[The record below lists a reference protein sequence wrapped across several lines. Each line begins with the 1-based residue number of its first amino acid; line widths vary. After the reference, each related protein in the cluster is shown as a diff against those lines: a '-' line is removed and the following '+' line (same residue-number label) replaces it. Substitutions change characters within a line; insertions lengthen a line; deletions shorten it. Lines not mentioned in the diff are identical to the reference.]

1 MNLLEVGNLRIQYGD
16 NAPAVVNDLSFSMA
30 AGDSLAIV
38 GESASGKTQ
47 TALGIMGLLPAHAR
61 VSGEVLFDGN
71 NLLGR
76 SDRFL
81 NGFRARRI
89 AMVFQDPKQAL
100 NPYLRIGNQLSRILL
115 EQGIGERRNV
125 VKRAHDLLRRVG
137 LPDVERQYR
146 SYAHQLSGGMRQR
159 AMIAMALAGEP
170 ELLIADEPTTA
181 LDVTVQAQVLELLHE
196 LKDETGIALLLITH
210 DLGVVAGNCKRML
223 VMQRGKMLE
232 YGATEAVF
240 RNPSHAH
247 TRAMLA
253 AVPRIGAPIAVAPL
267 AGTAAPVLT
276 IDGVSVQFAD
286 RAARASGPASRK
298 GTLHALRPLTVGV
311 RAGETLAIVGESGS
325 GKSSLARAVLGLL
338 TPATGTISFLGRPIA
353 ARVQSRANELRRN
366 LQLVFQ
372 DPVASLNPA
381 MRVWDVLLE
390 PVRLHEPQLD
400 AAGYRERIE
409 TMLERVGLDAPL
421 LQRYAHELSGGQAQ
435 RVAIARALILEP
447 RVLVCDEAVAALD
460 GTVRQ
465 AILDLLRREQ
475 ERSGM
480 SLIFITH
487 DLAVVRQISHR
498 VLVMYMGR
506 VCELADNAALFA
518 QPRHPYTRALLDAVP
533 VPEPGRE
540 RRRAGLRGE
549 AASLLAPPAGCVF
562 HPRCPLVTERCRQE
576 VPLADPLQHHQA
588 ACHHPGPF
596 PALPGSDLSN

>member
-1 MNLLEVGNLRIQYGD
+1 MSLLEVSNLHIQYGD
-16 NAPAVVNDLSFSMA
+16 HAPAVVNDLSFSIA
-30 AGDSLAIV
+30 AGDSLGIV
-38 GESASGKTQ
+38 GESACGKTQ
-47 TALGIMGLLPAHAR
+47 TALGITGLLPAHAQ

-71 NLLGR
+71 NLLGK
-76 SDRFL
+76 SDRYL

-100 NPYLRIGNQLSRILL
+100 NPYLSIGDQLSRILV
-115 EQGIGERRNV
+115 EHGIGERRNV
-125 VKRAHDLLRRVG
+125 AKRALDLLRRVG

-181 LDVTVQAQVLELLHE
+181 LDVTVQAQILDLLQE

-210 DLGVVAGNCKRML
+210 DLGVVAGNCEHVL
-223 VMQRGKMLE
+223 VMQQGRMIE
-232 YGATEAVF
+232 YGATEVVF
-240 RNPSHAH
+240 QNPSQAH

-253 AVPRIGAPIAVAPL
+253 AVPRIDAPIAVAPL
-267 AGTAAPVLT
+267 AETAAAVLS
-276 IDGVSVQFAD
+276 INGVSVQFAD
-286 RAARASGPASRK
+286 NASRRASRGRA
-298 GTLHALRPLTVGV
+298 LHAVRPLSVEV

-338 TPATGTISFLGRPIA
+338 APATGAISFLGSSLA
-353 ARVQSRANELRRN
+353 ARVQSRTNEVRRN

-390 PVRLHEPQLD
+390 PVRLHEPQLHTS
-400 AAGYRERIE
+400 GYRDRVAS
-409 TMLERVGLDAPL
+409 MLERVGLDVSI
-421 LQRYAHELSGGQAQ
+421 LQCYAHELSGGQAQ
-435 RVAIARALILEP
+435 RVAIARSLILEP
-447 RVLVCDEAVAALD
+447 QVLVCDEAVAALD

-533 VPEPGRE
+533 EPGRE

-549 AASLLAPPAGCVF
+549 GASLLAPPAGCVF

-576 VPLADPLQHHQA
+576 VPLLKTQRQQLV
-588 ACHHPGPF
+588 ACHHSGPE
-596 PALPGSDLSN
+596 LSN

>member
-1 MNLLEVGNLRIQYGD
+1 MSLLEVNNLRIDYGD
-16 NAPAVVNDLSFSMA
+16 NAPAVVNDLSFSIA
-30 AGDSLAIV
+30 AGDSLGIV
-38 GESASGKTQ
+38 GESGSGKTQ
-47 TALGIMGLLPAHAR
+47 TALAITGLLPAHAR

-71 NLLGR
+71 NLLGK
-76 SDRFL
+76 SDRYL

-100 NPYLRIGNQLSRILL
+100 NPYLRIGDQLSRILL
-115 EQGIGERRNV
+115 EHGLGERRNV
-125 VKRAHDLLRRVG
+125 ANRALDLLRRVG
-137 LPDVERQYR
+137 LTDVERQYR

-181 LDVTVQAQVLELLHE
+181 LDVTVQAQILDLLQE
-196 LKDETGIALLLITH
+196 LKKETGIALLLITH
-210 DLGVVAGNCKRML
+210 DLGVVAGNCERVL

-232 YGATEAVF
+232 HGATEVVF
-240 RNPSHAH
+240 YNPSQPH

-253 AVPRIGAPIAVAPL
+253 AVPRIDAPIAVAPL
-267 AGTAAPVLT
+267 SETAAPVLS
-276 IDGVSVQFAD
+276 IDGVSVQFAE
-286 RAARASGPASRK
+286 RASRPGSSREA
-298 GTLHALRPLTVGV
+298 LHAVRPLTVDV

-338 TPATGTISFLGRPIA
+338 VPATGTVSFLGKPLA
-353 ARVQSRANELRRN
+353 ARVESRPNELRRN

-381 MRVWDVLLE
+381 MRLWDILLE

-400 AAGYRERIE
+400 AGQCRERVE
-409 TMLERVGLDAPL
+409 TMLERVGLDASL
-421 LQRYAHELSGGQAQ
+421 LQHYAHELSGGQAQ

-447 RVLVCDEAVAALD
+447 RLLVCDEAVAALD

-498 VLVMYMGR
+498 VLVMYRGR
-506 VCELADNAALFA
+506 VCELAENAQLFG
-518 QPRHPYTRALLDAVP
+518 QPRHPHTRALLAAVP
-533 VPEPGRE
+533 ALASSRK
-540 RRRAGLRGE
+540 RR
-549 AASLLAPPAGCVF
+549 
-562 HPRCPLVTERCRQE
+562 
-576 VPLADPLQHHQA
+576 QHA
-588 ACHHPGPF
+588 
-596 PALPGSDLSN
+596 GSDLNN

>member
-1 MNLLEVGNLRIQYGD
+1 MSLLEVSNLCIDYGD
-16 NAPAVVNDLSFSMA
+16 NAPPVVNDLSFSIA
-30 AGDSLAIV
+30 AGDSLGIV
-38 GESASGKTQ
+38 GESGSGKTQ
-47 TALGIMGLLPAHAR
+47 TALAITGLLPAQAR

-71 NLLGR
+71 NLLGK
-76 SDRFL
+76 SDRYL
-81 NGFRARRI
+81 NGFRARRL

-100 NPYLRIGNQLSRILL
+100 NPYLRIGDQLSRILL
-115 EQGIGERRNV
+115 EHRIGERRNV
-125 VKRAHDLLRRVG
+125 AKRALDLLRRVG

-181 LDVTVQAQVLELLHE
+181 LDVTVQAQVLDLLRE

-210 DLGVVAGNCKRML
+210 DLGVVAGNCKRVL

-232 YGATEAVF
+232 HGATEAVF
-240 RNPSHAH
+240 RKPSQPH

-253 AVPRIGAPIAVAPL
+253 AVPRIDAPIAVAPL
-267 AGTAAPVLT
+267 SETAARVLS
-276 IDGVSVQFAD
+276 IDGVSVQFAE
-286 RAARASGPASRK
+286 RASRRGSGGA
-298 GTLHALRPLTVGV
+298 LHAVLPLTVDV

-338 TPATGTISFLGRPIA
+338 APSTGTISFLGRPIA
-353 ARVQSRANELRRN
+353 ARVESRPNELRRN

-400 AAGYRERIE
+400 AGGYRERVE
-409 TMLERVGLDAPL
+409 SMLARVGLEATL

-447 RVLVCDEAVAALD
+447 RLLICDEAVAALD

-465 AILDLLRREQ
+465 AVLDLLRREQ

-518 QPRHPYTRALLDAVP
+518 QPRHPYTRTLLAAVP
-533 VPEPGRE
+533 VLEPSRE
-540 RRRAGLRGE
+540 RR
-549 AASLLAPPAGCVF
+549 
-562 HPRCPLVTERCRQE
+562 
-576 VPLADPLQHHQA
+576 HHS
-588 ACHHPGPF
+588 
-596 PALPGSDLSN
+596 GSDLSN

>member
-1 MNLLEVGNLRIQYGD
+1 MSLLEVGNLTIAYGD
-16 NAPAVVNDLSFSMA
+16 NAPAVVDDLSFSLA
-30 AGDSLAIV
+30 AGDSLGIV

-47 TALGIMGLLPAHAR
+47 TALGITGLLPVHAR

-71 NLLGR
+71 NLLGK
-76 SDRFL
+76 SDRYL
-81 NGFRARRI
+81 NDFRARRI

-100 NPYLRIGNQLSRILL
+100 NPYLRIGDQLSRILL
-115 EQGIGERRNV
+115 AHGIGERRNV
-125 VKRAHDLLRRVG
+125 AKRALDLLRRVG

-181 LDVTVQAQVLELLHE
+181 LDVTVQAQVLDLLQE

-210 DLGVVAGNCKRML
+210 DLGVVAGNCEHVL

-232 YGATEAVF
+232 YGATAAVF
-240 RNPSHAH
+240 RNPSQAH

-253 AVPRIGAPIAVAPL
+253 AVPRIDAPVTAAPIAE
-267 AGTAAPVLT
+267 TAAPILS
-276 IDGVSVQFAD
+276 IDRVSVHFAERGL
-286 RAARASGPASRK
+286 RAPGPGSR
-298 GTLHALRPLTVGV
+298 GGVLHALHPLSVDL

-338 TPATGTISFLGRPIA
+338 APATGTISFLGSPLA

-400 AAGYRERIE
+400 AGGYRERIE
-409 TMLERVGLDAPL
+409 SMLERVALDVSL

-435 RVAIARALILEP
+435 RVAIARSLILEP
-447 RVLVCDEAVAALD
+447 RVLVCDEAVASLD

-475 ERSGM
+475 ERTGM
-480 SLIFITH
+480 SMIFITH

-506 VCELADNAALFA
+506 VCELADNEVLFA

-533 VPEPGRE
+533 VPEPGRK
-540 RRRAGLRGE
+540 RRLAGLRGE
-549 AASLLAPPAGCVF
+549 ATSLLAPPAGCVF

-576 VPLADPLQHHQA
+576 LPLPNPLHPHQV
-588 ACHHPGPF
+588 ACHH
-596 PALPGSDLSN
+596 PGSDLSN

>member
-1 MNLLEVGNLRIQYGD
+1 MSLLEVNNLRIDYGD
-16 NAPAVVNDLSFSMA
+16 NAPAVVNDLSFSIA
-30 AGDSLAIV
+30 AGDSLGIV
-38 GESASGKTQ
+38 GESGSGKTQ
-47 TALGIMGLLPAHAR
+47 TALAITGLLPAHAR

-71 NLLGR
+71 NLLGK
-76 SDRFL
+76 SDRYL

-100 NPYLRIGNQLSRILL
+100 NPYLRIGDQLSRILL
-115 EQGIGERRNV
+115 EHGLGERRNV
-125 VKRAHDLLRRVG
+125 ANRALDLLRRVG
-137 LPDVERQYR
+137 LADVERQYR

-181 LDVTVQAQVLELLHE
+181 LDVTVQAQILDLLQE
-196 LKDETGIALLLITH
+196 LKKETGIALLLITH
-210 DLGVVAGNCKRML
+210 DLGVVAGNCERVL

-232 YGATEAVF
+232 HGATEVVF
-240 RNPSHAH
+240 YNPSQPH

-253 AVPRIGAPIAVAPL
+253 AVPRIDAPIAVAPL
-267 AGTAAPVLT
+267 SETAAPVLS
-276 IDGVSVQFAD
+276 IDGVSVQFAE
-286 RAARASGPASRK
+286 RASRPGSSREA
-298 GTLHALRPLTVGV
+298 LHAVRPLTVDV

-338 TPATGTISFLGRPIA
+338 VPATGTVSFLGKPLA
-353 ARVQSRANELRRN
+353 ARVESRPNELRRN

-381 MRVWDVLLE
+381 MRLWDILLE

-400 AAGYRERIE
+400 AGQYRERVE
-409 TMLERVGLDAPL
+409 TMLDRVGLDASL
-421 LQRYAHELSGGQAQ
+421 LQHYAHELSGGQAQ

-447 RVLVCDEAVAALD
+447 RLLVCDEAVAALD

-498 VLVMYMGR
+498 VLVMYRGR
-506 VCELADNAALFA
+506 VCELAENAQLFG
-518 QPRHPYTRALLDAVP
+518 QPRHPHTRALLAAVP
-533 VPEPGRE
+533 ALASSRE
-540 RRRAGLRGE
+540 RR
-549 AASLLAPPAGCVF
+549 
-562 HPRCPLVTERCRQE
+562 
-576 VPLADPLQHHQA
+576 QH
-588 ACHHPGPF
+588 
-596 PALPGSDLSN
+596 PGSDLSN